1 MGYVKVARLFAYSY
15 TYRDYTY
22 LYICGTACYV
32 IVNVLFSN
40 ALSTVLFYLER
51 ERERENP
58 QTTSIIWLLYVEFFF
73 VFVFLN
79 KQ

>member
-1 MGYVKVARLFAYSY
+1 MGYVKVARLFAYIY

-51 ERERENP
+51 ERENP
-58 QTTSIIWLLYVEFFF
+58 QTTSIIWLLYVEFF
-73 VFVFLN
+73 VLFLN